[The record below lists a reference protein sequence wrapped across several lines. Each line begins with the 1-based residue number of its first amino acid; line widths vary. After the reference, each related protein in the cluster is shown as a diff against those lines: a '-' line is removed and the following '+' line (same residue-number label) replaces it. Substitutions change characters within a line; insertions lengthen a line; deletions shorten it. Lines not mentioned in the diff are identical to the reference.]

1 MNAAR
6 TTISVV
12 IIVLGLSAN
21 INSDIIDDWL
31 SDQITINE
39 NNYDILVGVQD
50 LENWLVIPVSFQDD
64 SFNLATAN
72 SILNGENSARSYI
85 QQITNGQ
92 SSLNATIL
100 DEVWISSNK
109 IEFWGTDGEIER
121 DSGSDGL
128 GVTDLVDRVVKETL
142 AGKDLSAWDLDND
155 GILDR
160 ILILHSAKP
169 QEIGGGSNSI
179 WSHMSGLDES
189 VKIGDWSIEHYTI
202 ASTKSGMG
210 TLVHEMLHQMGA
222 YDLYDVHSSLPTSNW
237 NGIGDWGI
245 MASGNWNGNGAS
257 PAFPSSA
264 TLELIGINRSIVV
277 DPNIGG
283 NFSLKPISD
292 GGDSLSIEIASGEYI
307 RITNRGD
314 IGFDSALPGFGI
326 LVEQQDINNGDIN
339 SNLVNTDSKNAWLKV
354 IEADGDDA
362 LIRNKDS
369 GSSTDTFQVG
379 DKFGNL
385 DSSEGMLIYDN
396 RGRLVTWFATLSSSN
411 NDVIMVNIT
420 PVMQINSF
428 NVITPRSPV
437 ELLDG
442 EVLFVEVWTNEICNL
457 SIDVFSHSNNIINKT
472 INQLPLGTSL
482 IPIMDVDENT
492 PSNGNLIGEIGC
504 DQNNQ
509 RQLDLEWHKVGN
521 RIISD
526 DFYAIIEYSQES
538 TISFTP
544 DYEGQNARIYN
555 VEIQGAAS
563 RIADVKN
570 VNSLTPGDDLLIS
583 INPDGLL
590 VPGMIARGEL
600 VIVDDFGIELRIPII
615 FEAKSSLNSNTAF
628 SWLSEPGNGLLMI
641 SIFLA
646 ISVFTGGKEKKR
658 QIINPEYSDIPDF

>member
-109 IEFWGTDGEIER
+109 IEFWGADGEIER

-128 GVTDLVDRVVKETL
+128 GVTDLVERVVKETL

>member
-31 SDQITINE
+31 SDQIPINE

-109 IEFWGTDGEIER
+109 IEFWGADGEIER

-128 GVTDLVDRVVKETL
+128 GVTDLVERVVKETL

-292 GGDSLSIEIASGEYI
+292 GGYSLSVEIASGEYI

-504 DQNNQ
+504 DENNQ

>member
-457 SIDVFSHSNNIINKT
+457 SIDVFSHSNNVINKT

-504 DQNNQ
+504 DENNQ

-563 RIADVKN
+563 RIADIKN

>member
-1 MNAAR
+1 
-6 TTISVV
+6 
-12 IIVLGLSAN
+12 
-21 INSDIIDDWL
+21 
-31 SDQITINE
+31 
-39 NNYDILVGVQD
+39 
-50 LENWLVIPVSFQDD
+50 
-64 SFNLATAN
+64 
-72 SILNGENSARSYI
+72 
-85 QQITNGQ
+85 
-92 SSLNATIL
+92 
-100 DEVWISSNK
+100 
-109 IEFWGTDGEIER
+109 
-121 DSGSDGL
+121 
-128 GVTDLVDRVVKETL
+128 
-142 AGKDLSAWDLDND
+142 
-155 GILDR
+155 
-160 ILILHSAKP
+160 
-169 QEIGGGSNSI
+169 
-179 WSHMSGLDES
+179 
-189 VKIGDWSIEHYTI
+189 
-202 ASTKSGMG
+202 
-210 TLVHEMLHQMGA
+210 
-222 YDLYDVHSSLPTSNW
+222 
-237 NGIGDWGI
+237 
-245 MASGNWNGNGAS
+245 
-257 PAFPSSA
+257 
-264 TLELIGINRSIVV
+264 
-277 DPNIGG
+277 
-283 NFSLKPISD
+283 
-292 GGDSLSIEIASGEYI
+292 
-307 RITNRGD
+307 
-314 IGFDSALPGFGI
+314 
-326 LVEQQDINNGDIN
+326 
-339 SNLVNTDSKNAWLKV
+339 
-354 IEADGDDA
+354 
-362 LIRNKDS
+362 
-369 GSSTDTFQVG
+369 
-379 DKFGNL
+379 
-385 DSSEGMLIYDN
+385 
-396 RGRLVTWFATLSSSN
+396 
-411 NDVIMVNIT
+411 MVNIT
-420 PVMQINSF
+420 PVILINSF

-504 DQNNQ
+504 DENNQ

>member
-31 SDQITINE
+31 SDQIPINE

-109 IEFWGTDGEIER
+109 IEFWGADGEIER

-128 GVTDLVDRVVKETL
+128 GVTDLVERVVKETL